1 MRFKVLRLFA
11 NVRIAGNAPFPAI
24 FVFLAIFAGCATK
37 WPDDYPA
44 RFEPVTGTI
53 TLDGKPL
60 EHVQVTFVPMRE
72 GGVLAT
78 GETDASGKYRL
89 SYYKSTGTPAG
100 EYRAILS
107 YRTDPKGI
115 PITKAMNS
123 SLLMPLEV
131 SQAVERL
138 PEKYSTKESELK
150 ATVREGENVIDFAIE
165 GPLNPIVSKPSN

>member
-1 MRFKVLRLFA
+1 MVLRPVS
-11 NVRIAGNAPFPAI
+11 NVRIAGKFAFPAV
-24 FVFLAIFAGCATK
+24 FVCLTVVAGCATK
-37 WPDDYPA
+37 WPEDYPA

-78 GETDASGKYRL
+78 GETDVSGRYRL
-89 SYYKSTGTPAG
+89 SYYKTTGTPAG

-107 YRTDPKGI
+107 YRTDPKGV

-138 PEKYSTKESELK
+138 PQKYSTRDSQLK
-150 ATVREGENVIDFAIE
+150 ANVVEGSNEIDFALE
-165 GPLNPIVSKPSN
+165 GPLSELPQAVKS

>member
-1 MRFKVLRLFA
+1 MVLRPFP
-11 NVRIAGNAPFPAI
+11 NVRIAGRVPFPAI
-24 FVFLAIFAGCATK
+24 FVFLSIIAGCATK

-53 TLDGKPL
+53 TLEDKPL
-60 EHVQVTFVPMRE
+60 EHVQVTFVPTRE

-107 YRTDPKGI
+107 YRTDPKGV

-123 SLLMPLEV
+123 SLLVPREV
-131 SQAVERL
+131 SQAIQRL
-138 PEKYSTKESELK
+138 PERYATKDSVLK
-150 ATVREGENVIDFAIE
+150 ATVRAGENVIDFSIE
-165 GPLNPIVSKPSN
+165 GPLKPNPQ

>member
-1 MRFKVLRLFA
+1 MVWRLFS
-11 NVRIAGNAPFPAI
+11 NVRSAGKFAFPAV
-24 FVFLAIFAGCATK
+24 FVFLAVVAGCATP
-37 WPDDYPA
+37 WPEDYPA

-78 GETDASGKYRL
+78 GETDATGNYRL
-89 SYYKSTGTPAG
+89 SYYKTTGTPAG

-107 YRTDPKGI
+107 YRTDPNGV

-131 SQAVERL
+131 SQAIERL
-138 PEKYSTKESELK
+138 PLKYCTGDSQLK
-150 ATVREGENVIDFAIE
+150 AIVGAGGNEIDFALI
-165 GPLNPIVSKPSN
+165 GPLRELPKTVDP